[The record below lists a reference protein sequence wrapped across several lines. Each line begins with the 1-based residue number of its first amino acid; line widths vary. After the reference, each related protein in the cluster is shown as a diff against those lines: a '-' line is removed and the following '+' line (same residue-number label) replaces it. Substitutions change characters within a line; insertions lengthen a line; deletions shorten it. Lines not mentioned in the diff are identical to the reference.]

1 MKDSPVSQEKEG
13 SLLLTV
19 PKPEQKSE
27 LIKALP
33 RLDETDIN
41 ENNQSK
47 VIYVLPEVAASMKDD
62 SDPWAVVEMAKI
74 FDKK

>member
-1 MKDSPVSQEKEG
+1 MSQEKEG

>member
-1 MKDSPVSQEKEG
+1 MSQEKEG

-19 PKPEQKSE
+19 AKPEQKSE

-33 RLDETDIN
+33 LLDETDIN

-47 VIYVLPEVAASMKDD
+47 VIYVLPEVSASMKDD